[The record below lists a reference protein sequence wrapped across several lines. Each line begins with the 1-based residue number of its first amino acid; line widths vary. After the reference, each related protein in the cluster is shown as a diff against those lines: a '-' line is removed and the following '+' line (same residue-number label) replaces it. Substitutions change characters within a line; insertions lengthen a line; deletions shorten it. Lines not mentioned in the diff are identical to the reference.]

1 MPKLRKKVDIILK
14 NAQKGG
20 GRMDRLY
27 FVGPFRPLLGVQKS
41 DLENF
46 AKFTGKHLESLNKS
60 LF

>member
-1 MPKLRKKVDIILK
+1 MPRQ
-14 NAQKGG
+14 AAEGCTH
-20 GRMDRLY
+20 RLY
-27 FVGPFRPLLGVQKS
+27 FVGPFRLLLGVQKS